1 VATWQM
7 AGDGAAIIAPLMLGA
22 IADHVSDQSA
32 FVVTAVIFASAIALT
47 LRMPETRRARN

>member
-1 VATWQM
+1 
-7 AGDGAAIIAPLMLGA
+7 MLGA